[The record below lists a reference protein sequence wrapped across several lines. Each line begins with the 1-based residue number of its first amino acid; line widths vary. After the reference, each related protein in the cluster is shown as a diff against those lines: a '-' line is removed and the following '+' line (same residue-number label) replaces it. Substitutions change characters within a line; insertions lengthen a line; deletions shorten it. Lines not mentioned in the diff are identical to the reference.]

1 MSIGK
6 NTKSGELLGSII
18 GRVENIRV
26 KKKELN
32 DDEKFVFAE
41 AATQGFKPKTIRKIL
56 SIRAQKPHDRQ
67 EDEAEL
73 DMYMHAMG
81 MATEAPLFRS
91 VGLMKVDIAAREQVI
106 EALKQLVPP
115 DAEIII
121 KIGPKP
127 VRVWR
132 DKDGATHSADVVETA
147 PDDKKGSAGAGAK
160 MPDRPEAAPVPDVR
174 AQEAERLGATA
185 YAENQPITANP
196 FPFQHPNQR
205 HWDKGWRS
213 ASGSDGMGED

>member
-1 MSIGK
+1 MNMSIGQ

-18 GRVENIRV
+18 GRVEAIRA

-41 AATQGFKPKTIRKIL
+41 ATTQGFKPKTIRKIL

-81 MATEAPLFRS
+81 MAIDAPLFRA
-91 VGLMKVDIAAREQVI
+91 VGLMKVDIAARDQVI
-106 EALKQLVPP
+106 DAFKQLVPP
-115 DAEIII
+115 GGEIIV
-121 KIGPKP
+121 KIGPQP

-132 DKDGATHSADVVETA
+132 DKDGTAHNADVVESQ
-147 PDDKKGSAGAGAK
+147 PEEKKGGAGAK
-160 MPDRPEAAPVPDVR
+160 MPERPAPAPVPDVSPYG
-174 AQEAERLGATA
+174 AEQLGAEA
-185 YAENQPITANP
+185 YDGNEPITANP
-196 FPFQHPNQR
+196 FPFQHPNQK